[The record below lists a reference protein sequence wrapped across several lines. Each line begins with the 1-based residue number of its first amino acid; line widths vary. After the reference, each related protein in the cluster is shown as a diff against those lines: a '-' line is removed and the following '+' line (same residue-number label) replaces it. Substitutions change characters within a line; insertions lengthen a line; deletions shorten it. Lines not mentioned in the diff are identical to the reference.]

1 MLQPSAAQ
9 PAHPISSVEN
19 ALRLLVILRDREE
32 IRVSEASA
40 ELGVARST
48 AHRLLAMLHSYG
60 LVEQG
65 QNRAYRVGP
74 VLAEIGLSALR
85 QVDVRAHIR
94 PFLEKLVAELGET
107 AHLIV
112 REGINCRF
120 AESVE
125 GTHALRTTARVG
137 IAYPA
142 HATSGGKALLA
153 ELDEKE
159 LLELYPAE
167 ILDGYYKSRTALFR
181 ELDEVRHVGYARN
194 RGESEAGIA
203 AVGLVQR
210 TSSGRIAGALAV
222 SAPETRMT
230 EERHIEVLE
239 VLRRVSAE
247 AQRRIP

>member
-1 MLQPSAAQ
+1 MLEPPRAK

-65 QNRAYRVGP
+65 TNRAYRVGP

-94 PFLEKLVAELGET
+94 PFLEQLVAELGET

-112 REGINCRF
+112 REGI
-120 AESVE
+120 
-125 GTHALRTTARVG
+125 TARF
-137 IAYPA
+137 
-142 HATSGGKALLA
+142 A
-153 ELDEKE
+153 ELDEDELCDLYPDE
-159 LLELYPAE
+159 LLPGHFHTRA
-167 ILDGYYKSRTALFR
+167 ALFE
-181 ELDEVRHVGYARN
+181 ELDEIRRLGYARN

-210 TSSGRIAGALAV
+210 SSSGRIVGAL
-222 SAPETRMT
+222 
-230 EERHIEVLE
+230 
-239 VLRRVSAE
+239 
-247 AQRRIP
+247 

>member
-1 MLQPSAAQ
+1 MLQTPAAQ

-60 LVEQG
+60 LVEQA

-94 PFLEKLVAELGET
+94 PFLEQLVTELGET

-120 AESVE
+120 LESVE

-153 ELDEKE
+153 ELSQQE
-159 LLELYPAE
+159 LLDLFPEEQLPGHFE
-167 ILDGYYKSRTALFR
+167 TRTALFD
-181 ELDEVRHVGYARN
+181 ELEQIRRDGYARN

-210 TSSGRIAGALAV
+210 TSNGRIAGALAV

-230 EERHIEVLE
+230 EQRTVEVLA

-247 AQRRIP
+247 AQRRLP